1 MRLIKAHSVYFY
13 YKLLSVCRKAIL
25 PLYAPCVI
33 YCILNLV
40 KHPNRAGNAKV
51 LIGRL
56 QRCFNSFPDLS
67 GSII

>member
-13 YKLLSVCRKAIL
+13 YKLLSVGMKAIL
-25 PLYAPCVI
+25 PLYSQYVV

-51 LIGRL
+51 LIGRS
-56 QRCFNSFPDLS
+56 QRCFNSFPDLL